1 MIKIKNKIIK
11 IIVFMSVF
19 LIIILVNNTVNALT
33 IVLDPGHG
41 GKQPGAVNSGIQEK
55 DVTLKIANY
64 LKTYLEQY
72 QDVKVE
78 LTHNGLAAEKELDIF
93 DRGVYPRKIGADLL
107 ISLHINSSTSSSAN
121 GAEVYITANDSL
133 PKYNYQ
139 SKVLGNAILNNIIN
153 LGIQSNRSKN

>member
-1 MIKIKNKIIK
+1 MKNTKIKHKIILM
-11 IIVFMSVF
+11 F
-19 LIIILVNNTVNALT
+19 IILILILFISNTVNALT

-78 LTHNGLAAEKELDIF
+78 LTHNGLAATEELDIF

-121 GAEVYITANDSL
+121 GAEVYITANESL
-133 PKYNYQ
+133 LKYNYQ
-139 SKVLGNAILNNIIN
+139 SKLLGNAILNNIIN
-153 LGIQSNRSKN
+153 LGIKSNRSKN